1 MSYKKQ
7 SIFTFEKIYDRWYH
21 FSPQIKAVATK
32 EKYTVYRRVF
42 DVAF

>member
-1 MSYKKQ
+1 MIGDI
-7 SIFTFEKIYDRWYH
+7 IFGR
-21 FSPQIKAVATK
+21 KAVATNTTRK